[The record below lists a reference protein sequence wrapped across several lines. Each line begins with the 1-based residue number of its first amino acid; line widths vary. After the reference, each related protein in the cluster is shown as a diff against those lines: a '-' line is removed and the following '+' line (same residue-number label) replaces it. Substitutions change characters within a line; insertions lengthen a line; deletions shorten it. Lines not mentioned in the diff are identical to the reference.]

1 MSPITGSQTTI
12 PKSSFDALPV
22 GLGMAYGAMWP
33 IVTSLLGVKDFG
45 AFTNAI
51 SLSYMLSKF
60 YFGNELPI
68 KPAAVIGGIPLGSVA
83 ELSHGISDRE
93 VKYRANGG
101 IFLAHQHG
109 GNESLR
115 IVGKA
120 WGPNRFLFL
129 NALDLL
135 FSLGKVKYVDILSE
149 SLQPNAWNSPS
160 VVNYDDSLDQMTQI
174 ADITENPWENWNRG
188 VKSKETYEETHI
200 TFPVIT
206 KNRVYL
212 SMFIETYSWRQSVDR
227 TGQRCVE
234 YTIFFRTYKAP
245 PNYEYA
251 LVTFPAKDADSS
263 PTFIR
268 AYREEKRRS
277 SLLYSSLKFAA
288 EIIPTMTLYFMA
300 DDPDGQALVQFF
312 GQMNRNYQGIDTLE
326 HGRIPGI
333 IEQRFFG

>member
-1 MSPITGSQTTI
+1 MR
-12 PKSSFDALPV
+12 KSTYDALPV
-22 GLGMAYGAMWP
+22 GLGMAYGAIWP
-33 IVTSLLGVKDFG
+33 VVLSVLGVKDFG

-60 YFGNELPI
+60 YFGNDQPI
-68 KPAAVIGGIPLGSVA
+68 KPAAVIGGIPLGTVE

-149 SLQPNAWNSPS
+149 SLQPGHWNNPNI
-160 VVNYDDSLDQMTQI
+160 VNYDDSLSQMTQI
-174 ADITENPWENWNRG
+174 GDITENPWQNWQRG

-227 TGQRCVE
+227 TGMKCVE
-234 YTIFFRTYKAP
+234 YTIFFRTYKSP
-245 PNYEYA
+245 PEYEFA
-251 LVTFPAKDADSS
+251 EISFPTKKPDD
-263 PTFIR
+263 PPILLQ
-268 AYREEKRRS
+268 AYRQKTSHRS
-277 SLLYSSLKFAA
+277 AFLYSSLKFAA
-288 EIIPTMTLYFMA
+288 EIIPTMTLYFMEN
-300 DDPDGQALVQFF
+300 DPAQAITQFM
-312 GQMNRNYQGIDTLE
+312 GQMNRNYQGIDNLE
-326 HGRIPGI
+326 HGRIPGF